1 MIQTTKL
8 KSTKM
13 EFKEKTQMNVGD
25 IKYYT
30 HSSKTKC
37 VFVDN
42 KYLPLVC
49 IDIWCK
55 AGSSFEEV
63 DKNGTA
69 HFLEHMIF
77 KGSKKIMPGEFD
89 NKIESLGGLSNASTG
104 YDDVHYHVLVPPT
117 NFRESLALLTNIV
130 VSPNF
135 NPDEFIKEK
144 GVVID
149 EIKQQNDQPEENLFN
164 YFLKRVWLSSN
175 YANSILGT
183 EQSIKNL
190 EINDLESFHSKH
202 YNIENICISIAGNIS
217 GNIYKIFEKSDLS
230 GINEKPIYKNSN
242 VVNLKNN
249 KPNLRIRIGRETIKF
264 DNLEFSRIFMAWFI
278 PNLNDQRNIIG
289 LEILASILSVGRNS
303 RLVKFLKEDNN
314 LVESVY
320 VDVNAGELGGL
331 FIIEASCEN
340 KDIDFVEELIN
351 KSIQELSKFRNLTLD
366 ELQKATNI
374 VKSNYVFNLET
385 STQLSS
391 YFGNELLWGRKSS
404 INKLESHLKYW
415 NDLDNFKKIT
425 EYINGD
431 KFTLIASPSKC

>member
-1 MIQTTKL
+1 
-8 KSTKM
+8 
-13 EFKEKTQMNVGD
+13 MNVGVVN
-25 IKYYT
+25 YYT

-42 KYLPLVC
+42 KELPLIS

-77 KGSKKIMPGEFD
+77 KGSNKIMPGEFD
-89 NKIESLGGLSNASTG
+89 YKIESLGGLSNASTG

-117 NFRESLALLTNIV
+117 NFKESLALLTNIV

-135 NPDEFIKEK
+135 NHDEFIKEK

-149 EIKQQNDQPEENLFN
+149 EIKQQNDQPEESLYN
-164 YFLKRVWLSSN
+164 YFLKRVWLSPK

-183 EQSIKNL
+183 EHSIKNL
-190 EINDLESFHSKH
+190 QIIDLEKFHSKH
-202 YNIENICISIAGNIS
+202 YTPEKICIAIAGNLS
-217 GNIYKIFEKSDLS
+217 DEIYKIFEKSDLS
-230 GINEKPIYKNSN
+230 EINKNLIYKDSN
-242 VVNLKNN
+242 LTKPNKN
-249 KPNLRIRIGRETIKF
+249 KPFLKIRNGRELIKF

-278 PNLNDQRNIIG
+278 PKLNDQKTIIG

-303 RLVKFLKEDNN
+303 RLVKILKEDSN
-314 LVESVY
+314 LVESVF

-331 FIIEASCEN
+331 FIVEATCEP
-340 KDIDFVEELIN
+340 KDIFLVEKQIN
-351 KSIQELSKFRNLTLD
+351 KIVGEISTSNLLTLD
-366 ELQKATNI
+366 EINKAINI
-374 VKSNYVFNLET
+374 VKSNYIFNLET

-391 YFGNELLWGRKSS
+391 FFGNELLWGRKSS
-404 INKLESHLKYW
+404 INNLESHLKYW
-415 NDLDNFKKIT
+415 NNLDNFKEIT
-425 EYINGD
+425 EYINKD
-431 KFTLIASPSKC
+431 RFTLVAYPGKC